1 MGLNSIR
8 GRCVTSAALNSVSK
22 IRPKLLF
29 QLWLSFICL
38 LCFVFTA
45 ALLGASALLAPVA
58 MARQAGADVSV
69 GATAT
74 AKPARIQAG
83 KNLFGT
89 SCVFCHGQE
98 GRGSGGPSLRG
109 LKLSARQIE
118 AIIANGKPGTA
129 MAAFKN
135 TYSPN
140 QIATLT
146 AYILSLPSNAPNKA
160 AAGQAASASLEEA
173 SATGAK
179 IYSAYCASCHEA
191 GGPPYVN
198 RAVLKAATPDYIVY
212 MLASG
217 TMHAQGAALTESQRV
232 AVAEYITG
240 KPLTSSAA
248 AQQKA
253 AAAQCSSPA
262 PQSFEGPEWN
272 GWGVDLDNSRF
283 QPADAAGLAAA
294 QVPALKL
301 KWAFGVP
308 GGFTS
313 YSQPVVVGGR
323 VFIGEPLG
331 GVYSLDAATGCT
343 YWKFQAAAGV
353 RTAIT
358 IATEASKPLAYF
370 ADLRANVYAVNAV
383 TGKLVW
389 RTKLSDHPYARVTGA
404 PRLYKGA
411 LYVPVSSREE
421 WMASDPR
428 YPCCT
433 FRGIMATLD
442 ANTGKI
448 IWKTYTISEAA
459 RPTTKNKAGTQLSG
473 PSGAGLWSS
482 PTIDE
487 QSRVLYI
494 AAGNNYS
501 DPTTKLSDAVLAFD
515 LKTGKIVWS
524 RQITAGDTYN
534 VSCYRDDH
542 SNCPAKQGPDSD
554 FAAPLILRILS
565 DGRRV
570 LIAGQK
576 SGVVFALDP
585 DKQGEILWQKR
596 IGHGGPLG
604 GVDWGAAAD
613 AGTAFVALSDFG
625 MTGGQD
631 GIVPDPKAG
640 GGLFALQLSDGQ
652 QAWSAPAAE
661 INCTVPRC
669 SPAQSAAVTAIPGV
683 IFSGA
688 ADGHMRAYS
697 SIDGK
702 IIWDFDT
709 VQSFDTVNKI
719 PARGG
724 SIDGGGPAV
733 AGGMVFF
740 SAGYGSLYG
749 IAGNVLLAFGVQ

>member
-1 MGLNSIR
+1 VR
-8 GRCVTSAALNSVSK
+8 K
-22 IRPKLLF
+22 ITTTKIKSRLLF
-29 QLWLSFICL
+29 REPLY
-38 LCFVFTA
+38 
-45 ALLGASALLAPVA
+45 LLGLSCFLFAGALVATSALLVPTA
-58 MARQAGADVSV
+58 MARQEAAASAS
-69 GATAT
+69 ATAAT
-74 AKPARIQAG
+74 ANPARIQAG
-83 KNLFGT
+83 KKLFAT
-89 SCVFCHGQE
+89 SCVFCHGQQ
-98 GRGSGGPSLRG
+98 GQGSGGPSLRG

-118 AIIANGKPGTA
+118 AIISNGKPGTA

-135 TYSPN
+135 TYSPG
-140 QIATLT
+140 QIASLT
-146 AYILSLPSNAPNKA
+146 AYIFSLPSNASSKA
-160 AAGQAASASLEEA
+160 ASNSAAQSASASLEDA

-217 TMHAQGAALTESQRV
+217 TMHVQGAALTESQRT

-240 KPLTSSAA
+240 KPLASNAA
-248 AQQKA
+248 SQQQA
-253 AAAQCSSPA
+253 AAAQCSSRA
-262 PQSFEGPEWN
+262 PQNFEGPQWN

-283 QPADAAGLAAA
+283 QPADAAGLSAA
-294 QVPALKL
+294 QVPTLKL

-370 ADLRANVYAVNAV
+370 ADLRANVYAVNAA

-389 RTKLSDHPYARVTGA
+389 RTKLSGHPYARVTGA

-433 FRGIMATLD
+433 FRGFMAALD
-442 ANTGKI
+442 AASGKI
-448 IWKTYTISEAA
+448 IWKTYTIPEAA
-459 RPTTKNKAGTQLSG
+459 RPTTRNKAGTQLSG

-487 QSRVLYI
+487 HAHVLYI

-501 DPTTKLSDAVLAFD
+501 DPTTKLSDAVLALD

-524 RQITAGDTYN
+524 RQITADDTYN

-554 FAAPLILRILS
+554 FAAPLILRTLEN
-565 DGRRV
+565 GQRV

-613 AGTAFVALSDFG
+613 DGTAFVALSDFG
-625 MTGGQD
+625 MTGGPD
-631 GIVPDPKAG
+631 GIIPDPKAG
-640 GGLFALQLSDGQ
+640 GGLFALRLSDGQ
-652 QAWSAPAAE
+652 QVWSAPAAE

-669 SPAQSAAVTAIPGV
+669 SPAQSAAVTAIPGA

-697 SIDGK
+697 STDGK

-733 AGGMVFF
+733 AGGMVFV

-749 IAGNVLLAFGVQ
+749 IAGNVLLAFGTQ